1 MGWKGEV
8 GQGWQGG
15 GLRGGRVGVQ
25 RWQGGLGSGV
35 RAGGGGLGVAGR
47 GGVRGGRVGVQRW
60 QGGLGSGDRAVWGGF
75 RDGRAGWGQGRVG

>member
-15 GLRGGRVGVQ
+15 GL
-25 RWQGGLGSGV
+25 
-35 RAGGGGLGVAGR
+35 
-47 GGVRGGRVGVQRW
+47 RGGRVGVQRW